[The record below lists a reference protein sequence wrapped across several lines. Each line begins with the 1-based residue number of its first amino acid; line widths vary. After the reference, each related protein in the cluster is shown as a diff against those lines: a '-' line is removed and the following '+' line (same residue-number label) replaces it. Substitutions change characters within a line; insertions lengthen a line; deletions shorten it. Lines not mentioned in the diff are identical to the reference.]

1 MSDSIYP
8 PEMPAPEPHL
18 MPVAPS
24 PDNPPYSL
32 GSAVL
37 LWVAVTLML
46 FVISTIGGLAYMFAV
61 HGTDIERLRKFAVSI
76 AENPNFD
83 PNFILANLVL
93 ISPMHLLQIGLAWCL
108 VTGFGKRPFWST
120 LGWHWSKN
128 FGMVAS
134 ILAAVGLLVVGLSIS
149 YLIGGDETQLD
160 QIIKSSTGARL
171 TIAFAAA
178 VTAPLAE
185 EVVYRGVLFPA
196 MQRRTGTLWAVVVVS
211 TLFTLVHVFQ
221 YYNNIGVITAVG
233 ILSLAIT
240 MVRAYSGSLLPCFAI
255 HTIFNSIQAVFIVF
269 QPYLPQT
276 DEATKT
282 GFHLFSRLL

>member
-1 MSDSIYP
+1 MSDSTYS
-8 PEMPAPEPHL
+8 PETPTPEPHA
-18 MPVAPS
+18 MHDAPS

-37 LWVAVTLML
+37 LWVAATLTL
-46 FVISTIGGLAYMFAV
+46 FVVSTIGGLVYMVAVYGTNVEELRQFA
-61 HGTDIERLRKFAVSI
+61 ANVS
-76 AENPNFD
+76 ENLNFD

-93 ISPMHLLQIGLAWCL
+93 TSPTHLIQIGLAWCL

-128 FGMVAS
+128 FGLWAS
-134 ILAAVGLLVVGLSIS
+134 ILTTIGLLGVGLLIS
-149 YLIGGDETQLD
+149 NLIGGEKTQVE
-160 QIIKSSTGARL
+160 QIIESSTGARL

-178 VTAPLAE
+178 LTAPFAE

-196 MQRRTGTLWAVVVVS
+196 TQRRTGTLWAIVIVS
-211 TLFTLVHVFQ
+211 TLFTLVHVNQ
-221 YYNNIGVITAVG
+221 YYNNLGVITAVG

-240 MVRAYSGSLLPCFAI
+240 IVRAYSGSLLPCFAI
-255 HTIFNSIQAVFIVF
+255 HTIFNSIQAVVIVF

-276 DEATKT
+276 DDATKT
-282 GFHLFSRLL
+282 GLHLFSRLF